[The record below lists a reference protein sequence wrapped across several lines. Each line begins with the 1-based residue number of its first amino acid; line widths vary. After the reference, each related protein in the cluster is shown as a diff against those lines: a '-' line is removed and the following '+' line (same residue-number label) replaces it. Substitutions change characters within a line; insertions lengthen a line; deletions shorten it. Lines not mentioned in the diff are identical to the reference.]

1 MRNSHIQTL
10 GNMRMKLTIRH
21 IILLSLTILFACES
35 AENKENTDDK
45 KSILQ
50 ASREAPL
57 GWLYFELYSDS
68 TFMAT
73 SAGLRDADKFLG
85 TYKLHFDTLF
95 LTYKD
100 SIPKAFGKEILIE
113 KHNLRFLD
121 IPGGLPINKTSIDYQ
136 KLIENKTVDSLELTE
151 LELIQG
157 IWEHSKDKKAIVSIR
172 QNFWTDCYDNQ
183 PINETDDYRIRW
195 TRVLPEY
202 VDTTVNSS
210 FLVLTNK
217 TDTLNYEILG
227 VTDSTLSLMHFPTGR
242 IHLYRKKK

>member
-1 MRNSHIQTL
+1 
-10 GNMRMKLTIRH
+10 MKLTTRH
-21 IILLSLTILFACES
+21 IILLSLTILFACRSTETS
-35 AENKENTDDK
+35 ENLDDK
-45 KSILQ
+45 KAILH

-73 SAGLRDADKFLG
+73 STGLRDGDNYYG
-85 TYKLHFDTLF
+85 TFQLHFDTLF
-95 LTYKD
+95 LTYND
-100 SIPKAFGKEILIE
+100 SIPKTFGKEILIE
-113 KHNLRFLD
+113 KYNLRFLD
-121 IPGGLPINKTSIDYQ
+121 MPGGLPINKTTIDYQ
-136 KLIENKTVDSLELTE
+136 ELIENKPIDSLKITE

-157 IWEHSKDKKAIVSIR
+157 VWEHSKDEMAVISIR
-172 QNFWTDCYDNQ
+172 QNFWTDYYDSQ

-195 TRVLPEY
+195 KRKLPEY
-202 VDTTVNSS
+202 VDTTVKTS
-210 FLVLTNK
+210 FLVLTNE

>member
-1 MRNSHIQTL
+1 
-10 GNMRMKLTIRH
+10 MKLTIRH

-57 GWLYFELYSDS
+57 GWLYFELYADS

-73 SAGLRDADKFLG
+73 SAGLRDADKYHG

-100 SIPKAFGKEILIE
+100 SIPKAFGQEILIE

-121 IPGGLPINKTSIDYQ
+121 IPGGLPISKTTIDYEI
-136 KLIENKTVDSLELTE
+136 LIKNKPIDSLEIAE

-157 IWEHSKDKKAIVSIR
+157 IWKHSKDEKAVVSIR
-172 QNFWTDCYDNQ
+172 QNFWTDYYDNQ

-195 TRVLPEY
+195 TRKLPKY
-202 VDTTVNSS
+202 VDTTNNSS

>member
-1 MRNSHIQTL
+1 
-10 GNMRMKLTIRH
+10 
-21 IILLSLTILFACES
+21 LTILFACKS
-35 AENKENTDDK
+35 ADNSERTDDK
-45 KSILQ
+45 KSILH

-73 SAGLRDADKFLG
+73 SAGLRDVDNFHG
-85 TYKLHFDTLF
+85 TYNLNFDTLF

-100 SIPKAFGKEILIE
+100 SIPKTFGKEILIE
-113 KHNLRFLD
+113 RNNLRFLD
-121 IPGGLPINKTSIDYQ
+121 MPGGLPINKTTIDYK
-136 KLIENKTVDSLELTE
+136 KLIDNKPIDSLEITE

-157 IWEHSKDKKAIVSIR
+157 IWKHSKDEKAIVSIR
-172 QNFWTDCYDNQ
+172 QNFWTDYYDNK
-183 PINETDDYRIRW
+183 PINETADYRIRW
-195 TRVLPEY
+195 TRKLPKY

-217 TDTLNYEILG
+217 DDTLNYEILG

-242 IHLYRKKK
+242 IHIYRKKK